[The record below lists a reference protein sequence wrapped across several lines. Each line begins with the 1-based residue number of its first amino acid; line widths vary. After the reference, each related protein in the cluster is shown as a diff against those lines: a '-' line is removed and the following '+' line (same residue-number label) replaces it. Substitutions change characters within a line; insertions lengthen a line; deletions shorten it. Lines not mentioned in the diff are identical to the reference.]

1 MSTIPKRPQSAVSK
15 SGWNKD
21 AATNSLAVLG
31 CDTYM
36 ERTHEY
42 QIINDAAPAIET
54 ALTAQSA
61 AGWRPILMSTATVAS
76 GQVQVFII
84 LEKSI
89 PAPYAK

>member
-1 MSTIPKRPQSAVSK
+1 MSTIHKRPQSAVSK
-15 SGWNKD
+15 SSWNKN
-21 AATNSLAVLG
+21 AATNSLAVLR

-42 QIINDAAPAIET
+42 RIINDAAPAIET
-54 ALTAQSA
+54 ALAAQSA
-61 AGWRPILMSTATVAS
+61 EGWRPILMSTATVAS